1 MSNGNGLCNTL
12 AIRWPYRTG
21 IFVVVRSLFLIISL
35 ALLLAAEGCSLFYPK
50 VKLIEEKPFYEYGG
64 QLEDDYFHSPVGD
77 LAGKYPKG
85 WLQANIEHI
94 QDLENVG
101 FVYTNVERNAALILQ
116 EIPGSADLRRRY
128 EQQGLLA
135 IAEESINL
143 HRTKNNNFSI
153 SRPPEL
159 FKESK
164 MRFANYEIVRGY
176 GDTVTYARYVVFT
189 TGIRYYELGM
199 IQLRPASP
207 SGAYLA
213 NYHLLQSVI
222 SSLEGVPIHSD

>member
-1 MSNGNGLCNTL
+1 M
-12 AIRWPYRTG
+12 
-21 IFVVVRSLFLIISL
+21 RSLFLYFSL
-35 ALLLAAEGCSLFYPK
+35 ALLLAASGCSLFYPS

-77 LAGKYPKG
+77 LAGRYPKG

-101 FVYTNVERNAALILQ
+101 FVYTNIDRNWAMILQ

-128 EQQGLLA
+128 ELQGLLA

-153 SRPPEL
+153 SRAPEL
-159 FKESK
+159 FKQSR

-176 GDTVTYARYVVFT
+176 ADTATWSRYVVFT

-199 IQLRPASP
+199 IQLRPVGP
-207 SGAYLA
+207 PNPYLE
-213 NYHLLQSVI
+213 NYRLLQSVI